1 MAASL
6 HNQTTDLSPSY
17 ISSQFKLD
25 AYIWFT
31 DLLSSFHLLQWE
43 LHYLL
48 LMQTPTLSLKDQQE
62 QNEIEI
68 ARSMSVQIHEF
79 GFWYK
84 ASFSKLYHSAAT
96 CYMML
101 PFCFKSTN

>member
-6 HNQTTDLSPSY
+6 HNQATDLSPSY